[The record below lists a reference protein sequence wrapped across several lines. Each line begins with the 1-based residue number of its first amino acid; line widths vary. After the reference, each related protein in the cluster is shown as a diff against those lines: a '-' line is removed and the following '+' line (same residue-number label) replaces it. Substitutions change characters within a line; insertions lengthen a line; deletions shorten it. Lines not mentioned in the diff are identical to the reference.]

1 MGCFLFTVT
10 EGNKRPS
17 GRRAERHV
25 IKKMDRTTNKKE
37 HSAKDAFCLPLPKV
51 TSALLGAVP
60 KGT

>member
-25 IKKMDRTTNKKE
+25 IKKWIGLQTKKR
-37 HSAKDAFCLPLPKV
+37 AFRKECFLFVVLPGIEPGSKV
-51 TSALLGAVP
+51 
-60 KGT
+60 

>member
-37 HSAKDAFCLPLPKV
+37 HSARNAFCL
-51 TSALLGAVP
+51 
-60 KGT
+60 

>member
-25 IKKMDRTTNKKE
+25 IKKWIGLQTKK
-37 HSAKDAFCLPLPKV
+37 SIPQRNAFCL
-51 TSALLGAVP
+51 
-60 KGT
+60 

>member
-25 IKKMDRTTNKKE
+25 IKKWIGLQTKSIPQGMLFVCSPAGNRTRI
-37 HSAKDAFCLPLPKV
+37 
-51 TSALLGAVP
+51 
-60 KGT
+60 